1 LDAPL
6 IRPARAED
14 PQHQTQD
21 EMRTLLLHN
30 PKAGDGT
37 PDPATLQA
45 ALSQSGCSVHYCSKE
60 DDDWKSALDEN
71 WDLIVIAGG
80 DGTVAKVTR
89 RLRNR
94 RTPIAILPTGTANNI
109 ARSLGLTRSA
119 AELAAKLGGAPSR
132 PLDTGRAKGPWG
144 DRAFIEAVGFGA
156 VADAIDRAG
165 PKPPLEYRIAHGREA
180 LCDAIAEAKPY
191 PFALSVDDE
200 KIEGEFLFVEI
211 LNLSFSGP
219 RLPFAHLARPGD
231 KLLDVVLL
239 AEEQRDA
246 VIAWIREKPEAEPPP
261 LGLRQCRQVK
271 LTWEEAPLRID
282 DRSYEVPKKRA
293 AVEVGLEDKSLDV
306 LCPDT

>member
-1 LDAPL
+1 
-6 IRPARAED
+6 
-14 PQHQTQD
+14 
-21 EMRTLLLHN
+21 MRTLLLHN

-37 PDPATLQA
+37 PDAASLQA
-45 ALSQSGCSVHYCSKE
+45 ALSESGCSVHYCSKKDDNWNDALGE
-60 DDDWKSALDEN
+60 D
-71 WDLIVIAGG
+71 WDLIAIAGG

-144 DRAFIEAVGFGA
+144 ERAFIEAVGFGA

-165 PKPPLEYRIAHGREA
+165 PKPPLEYRIAHGRQA
-180 LCDAIAEAKPY
+180 LCDAIAEADPY
-191 PFALSVDDE
+191 PFALSVDGE
-200 KIEGEFLFVEI
+200 EIEGDFLFVEI
-211 LNLSFSGP
+211 LNLTFSGP

-231 KLLDVVLL
+231 QLLDVVLL
-239 AEEQRDA
+239 TEEQRDA
-246 VIAWIREKPEAEPPP
+246 VIHWIGNNPEAEPPP
-261 LGLRQCRQVK
+261 FGLRQCRQVS
-271 LTWEEAPLRID
+271 LTWEGAPIRID
-282 DRSYEVPKKRA
+282 DRSYDIPAKGA
-293 AVEVGLEDKSLDV
+293 AVELRLEDESLAV